1 MNVNINMYR
10 VYRKKAFE
18 EDLSRSLGGEFLV
31 RCNLEPQYKNLL
43 KIHVPSSFHS
53 LDSLDATPRTSFLQ
67 QIIEFLQRDGF
78 SVIPL
83 LRSAVVTNKLK
94 DG

>member
-18 EDLSRSLGGEFLV
+18 EDLSRSSGGEFLE
-31 RCNLEPQYKNLL
+31 RRKLEPQYKNLL

-53 LDSLDATPRTSFLQ
+53 LDSLDATASN
-67 QIIEFLQRDGF
+67 E
-78 SVIPL
+78 L
-83 LRSAVVTNKLK
+83 LTANHRILAARRV
-94 DG
+94 